1 MISGATISTF
11 KDAYSA
17 VSFLRLN
24 PEEETRIEELAKEL
38 KKILDT
44 AKSRS
49 S

>member
-1 MISGATISTF
+1 MISGAVISTF
-11 KDAYSA
+11 KEASTA
-17 VSFLRLN
+17 VSFVRLTA
-24 PEEETRIEELAKEL
+24 EEEATIEELAKEL